1 MFCYDLFWTD
11 KSKMPARGDTMSEF
25 GKLRNKVAVITGG
38 TSGIG
43 LATARLFEEE
53 GAKVV
58 VSGRR
63 EEGVAAARAALGTGA
78 LVLRSDVAD
87 TAEARGFYGEIGRA
101 HGGIDVLFLNA
112 GIVRNGL
119 LADLDE
125 AAFDE
130 VMRVNVRGVW
140 LGLKHASHLLRA
152 GGAVV
157 VNTSVANRLGVP
169 GGGAY
174 AASKAALRS
183 LVRTAAAELLE
194 SGVRVNA
201 ISPGPTDTPVYEKQG
216 LPPEAIPEVR
226 RRLALMVPQ
235 RRLAAP
241 NEIARAVLF
250 LACADA
256 SFMTGEELAVNG
268 GLSAF

>member
-1 MFCYDLFWTD
+1 MNEQT
-11 KSKMPARGDTMSEF
+11 E
-25 GKLRNKVAVITGG
+25 GKLEGKVAVITGG

-43 LATARLFEEE
+43 MATARRFTRE
-53 GAKVV
+53 GATVV
-58 VSGRR
+58 VTGASDAS
-63 EEGVAAARAALGTGA
+63 VAAGRDALGAAVT
-78 LVLRSDVAD
+78 VVRSDAGD
-87 TAEARGFYGEIGRA
+87 AAEAQRLYQQIGRD

-112 GIVRNGL
+112 GIVRNGR
-119 LADLDE
+119 LAELDE
-125 AAFDE
+125 SVFDE
-130 VMRVNVRGVW
+130 VMRVNLRGTF
-140 LGLKHASHLLRA
+140 LALKYAGPLLRA

-183 LVRTAAAELLE
+183 LVRTAAAELLPQN
-194 SGVRVNA
+194 VRVNA
-201 ISPGPTDTPVYEKQG
+201 ISPGPTDTPVYGKQG
-216 LPPEAIPEVR
+216 LPEAAVPEVR
-226 RRLALMVPQ
+226 RHLTAMVPQ

-241 NEIARAVLF
+241 EEIAQAVLF
-250 LACADA
+250 LACDDA

>member
-1 MFCYDLFWTD
+1 ME
-11 KSKMPARGDTMSEF
+11 KQAA
-25 GKLRNKVAVITGG
+25 GKLRGKVVVITGG

-43 LATARLFEEE
+43 MATARRFAEE
-53 GAKVV
+53 GATLVITGT
-58 VSGRR
+58 SDAS
-63 EEGVAAARAALGTGA
+63 VASARQALGPA
-78 LVLRSDVAD
+78 AQVVRSDAGD
-87 TAEARGFYGEIGRA
+87 AAEAQRLYQAIGHD

-112 GIVRNGL
+112 GIVRNGR

-125 AAFDE
+125 SVFDE
-130 VMRVNVRGVW
+130 VMRVNVKGTF
-140 LGLKHASHLLRA
+140 LALKYATPLLRA

-183 LVRTAAAELLE
+183 LVRTAAAELLAQN
-194 SGVRVNA
+194 VRVNA
-201 ISPGPTDTPVYEKQG
+201 VSPGPTDTPVYGKQG
-216 LPPEAIPEVR
+216 LPEAAVPEVR
-226 RRLALMVPQ
+226 RHLAAMVPQ

-241 NEIARAVLF
+241 EEIAQAVLF
-250 LACADA
+250 LASTDA
-256 SFMTGEELAVNG
+256 SFMTGEELAING

>member
-1 MFCYDLFWTD
+1 ME
-11 KSKMPARGDTMSEF
+11 KSQTEKLK
-25 GKLRNKVAVITGG
+25 GKIAIVTGG

-43 LATARLFEEE
+43 LATARRFVEE
-53 GAKVV
+53 GATVV
-58 VSGRR
+58 VTGSSDDSA
-63 EEGVAAARAALGTGA
+63 AAARDALGA
-78 LVLRSDVAD
+78 SVQVVRSDAGD
-87 TAEARGFYGEIGRA
+87 ATETQRLYQQIGRD

-112 GIVRNGL
+112 GIVRNGR

-125 AAFDE
+125 SLFDE
-130 VMRVNVRGVW
+130 VMRVNVKGTF
-140 LGLKHASHLLRA
+140 LALKYAAPLLRA

-183 LVRTAAAELLE
+183 LVRTAAAELLAQN
-194 SGVRVNA
+194 VRVNA
-201 ISPGPTDTPVYEKQG
+201 ISPGPTDTPVYGKQG
-216 LPPEAIPEVR
+216 IPAAAVPEVR
-226 RRLALMVPQ
+226 RNLATMVPL

-241 NEIARAVLF
+241 EEIAQAVLF
-250 LACADA
+250 LACDDA

>member
-1 MFCYDLFWTD
+1 MEEQ
-11 KSKMPARGDTMSEF
+11 AA
-25 GKLRNKVAVITGG
+25 GKLRGKVAVITGG

-43 LATARLFEEE
+43 MATARRFAAE
-53 GAKVV
+53 GATLVV
-58 VSGRR
+58 TGASDAS
-63 EEGVAAARAALGTGA
+63 VAAARDTLGA
-78 LVLRSDVAD
+78 SVHVVRSDAGD
-87 TAEARGFYGEIGRA
+87 AAETQRLYQAIERD

-112 GIVRNGL
+112 GIVRNGR
-119 LADLDE
+119 LADLAE
-125 AAFDE
+125 SVFDE
-130 VMRVNVRGVW
+130 VMRVN
-140 LGLKHASHLLRA
+140 LKGTFLALKYAAPLLRA

-183 LVRTAAAELLE
+183 LVRTAAAELLPQN
-194 SGVRVNA
+194 VRVNA
-201 ISPGPTDTPVYEKQG
+201 ISPGPTDTPVYGKQG
-216 LPPEAIPEVR
+216 LPAAAVPEMR
-226 RRLALMVPQ
+226 RYLTGMVPQ

-241 NEIARAVLF
+241 EEIAVAVLF